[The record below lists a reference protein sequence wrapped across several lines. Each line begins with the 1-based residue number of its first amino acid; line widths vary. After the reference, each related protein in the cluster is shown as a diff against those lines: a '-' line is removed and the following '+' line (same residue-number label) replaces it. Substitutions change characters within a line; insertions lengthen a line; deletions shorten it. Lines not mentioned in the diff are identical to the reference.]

1 MKNYP
6 QKTLIVLLLGWIFS
20 TQVNAKN
27 TKKPLQKQDSS
38 KATDWVAS
46 WRTCSGDGAVKRDGT
61 LWQFGKVGEC
71 GWGQIMP
78 VDPLTGKSTV
88 SKKYIYHLK
97 GRRIGSGFAGAKII
111 NGSYRVYAIKRDGT
125 LWGWGERLREKP
137 VLLSHSRNWID
148 FGIEYEGNGCCGHD
162 VGMRKDGSLW
172 RFSNGLS
179 YAPKSPIPHLQMI
192 GRQKGWD
199 RVILDC
205 CSIYATRKDGS
216 LWQNNSLA
224 GKVRFKQINYKA
236 FCKAHPRLCKRLKK
250 MPHKSLYSSG
260 SSEVIRVNTLGRAG
274 TLWMDPEVVYY

>member
-1 MKNYP
+1 MK
-6 QKTLIVLLLGWIFS
+6 KLWIIVLLGLMCG
-20 TQVNAKN
+20 NLAYARN
-27 TKKPLQKQDSS
+27 TKKPPQKQDSS

-61 LWQFGKVGEC
+61 LWQFGKVGDC

-78 VDPLTGKSTV
+78 VDALTGKSTV

-97 GRRIGSGFAGAKII
+97 GRRLGGGFAGAKII
-111 NGSYRVYAIKRDGT
+111 NGGYRVYAIKRDGT

-179 YAPKSPIPHLQMI
+179 YAPQSPIPHLQMI
-192 GRQKGWD
+192 GRQKGWN

-224 GKVRFKQINYKA
+224 GKGRFKQINYKA
-236 FCKAHPRLCKRLKK
+236 FCKAHPGLCKRLKK
-250 MPHKSLYSSG
+250 MPHRSLYSSG
-260 SSEVIRVNTLGRAG
+260 GNEVIRVNTSGRAG